1 MQAEILPI
9 VGLTLYVSGIAT
21 LVALVLG
28 LPLGVLLAMRR
39 FPGRGLIV
47 AIVNTGM
54 GLPPV
59 VVGLVVAM
67 LLWRSG
73 PLGRWEL
80 IYTPPAMILAQVI
93 IALPIV
99 AGVSMAALQQV
110 DPMVGLQARALGA
123 SGWQMLWTVLKEAR
137 LSLLAAVMAAF
148 GSVISEVGA
157 VMMVGGNLK
166 GQTRVLTTAILQET
180 RMGRFEIALALALVL
195 LVFSFSVNY
204 FLTRLQQKGSGG
216 MPLRCWR

>member
-80 IYTPPAMILAQVI
+80 IYTPTAMILAQVI

-216 MPLRCWR
+216 IPLRCWR

>member
-80 IYTPPAMILAQVI
+80 IYTPTAMILAQVI

-195 LVFSFSVNY
+195 LMFSFSVNY
-204 FLTRLQQKGSGG
+204 FLTRLQQKGSGEI
-216 MPLRCWR
+216 PLRCWR